1 MRWHANPEP
10 DNRDVRVRRC
20 FAWLPVTI
28 DGETRWLER
37 YTVKEQYHPSRWGKS
52 GYREKIKFINGTYDN
67 VRAK

>member
-1 MRWHANPEP
+1 MRWYAKPEP
-10 DNRDVRVRRC
+10 DGGEVRVRRC

-37 YTVKEQYHPSRWGKS
+37 YTVVDRYHSAMGVGPGFWVRV
-52 GYREKIKFINGTYDN
+52 KFINGNYDN